1 MHPCTED
8 AVLAV
13 VQNVVEHGGC
23 VGVIVN
29 TVKRAQT
36 FAEEIRNQTHAKV
49 LLYHAQF
56 IFPDRTLK
64 EQALLKTVG
73 KDSSAEVR
81 RGTVV
86 VGTQVLE
93 QSLDIDFDLLITD
106 ICPMDLLLQRIGRLH
121 RHAFR

>member
-8 AVLAV
+8 AVLTV

-64 EQALLKTVG
+64 EQTLLKTVG

-81 RGTVV
+81 RGTV
-86 VGTQVLE
+86 G
-93 QSLDIDFDLLITD
+93 
-106 ICPMDLLLQRIGRLH
+106 GRDTGLGAVAGH
-121 RHAFR
+121 

>member
-1 MHPCTED
+1 MTYQGAHTHVQMHPCTED

-73 KDSSAEVR
+73 KDSSAEDR

-86 VGTQVLE
+86 VGT
-93 QSLDIDFDLLITD
+93 
-106 ICPMDLLLQRIGRLH
+106 
-121 RHAFR
+121 